1 MMTKNTILKGLLG
14 ATALT
19 VFTAGSAH
27 AVEPANNFT
36 TADTP
41 VSNTFTLTY
50 DVDGVTQ
57 PPIDS
62 SDPGDPNGP
71 TVFTVDRLID
81 LTVESLGDENA
92 APGAVNETLVYSL
105 QNLGNDDQA
114 YSLAAIEETTGDT
127 IDSDDPADATP
138 VIQYYIDDGDGVYE
152 PGAGDGAL
160 VTYDPANPPVL
171 GPDDVI
177 WVVITQDIPTT
188 AVDGNTA
195 DVTLIADTLDPTAPF
210 AETVNDT
217 DGNDADAA
225 AAAENV
231 FVDGQGTTNEAA
243 TPDGDHSA
251 TGTYIIASAN
261 ISAIKDVDIHTQD
274 GTTCTAIPGTP
285 IAGGYYVPDA
295 CVEYTITV
303 TNTGSDAA
311 TDIAISDTL
320 PNELLFAAAGF
331 GGDFT
336 GGSLGALPPVNTDC
350 TGGACVISLSA
361 ASLPAPVAPAT
372 QTQGTVTIRAYV
384 K

>member
-1 MMTKNTILKGLLG
+1 MTKTKLLKGLLG

-19 VFTAGSAH
+19 AFTAGSAH

-36 TADTP
+36 AADTA

-50 DVDGVTQ
+50 DVGGVPQ

-62 SDPGDPNGP
+62 DDPGDPNGP

-81 LTVESLGDENA
+81 LTVESLGDETA
-92 APGAVNETLVYSL
+92 APGSTNEELVFSL

-114 YSLAAIEETTGDT
+114 YSLTAIEETGPAGEIDT
-127 IDSDDPADATP
+127 DDPADSTA
-138 VIQYYIDDGDGVYE
+138 VIQYYIDDGDGVFE
-152 PGAGDGAL
+152 TDGSDGTL

-171 GPDDVI
+171 GPDEVL
-177 WVVITQDIPTT
+177 WVVVTQDIPTS

-195 DVTLIADTLDPTAPF
+195 DITLLADTLDPTGPF

-217 DGNDADAA
+217 NGNDADAA

-251 TGTYIIASAN
+251 TGTYIVSSAD
-261 ISAIKDVDIHTQD
+261 ITAIKDVAMHSQD
-274 GTTCTAIPGTP
+274 GSTCTAIPGTP
-285 IAGGYYVPDA
+285 VAGGYFVPGG

-303 TNTGSDAA
+303 TNSGSDAA
-311 TDIAISDTL
+311 TDIDVSDTL
-320 PNELLFAAAGF
+320 PAELLFAAANTSG
-331 GGDFT
+331 FT
-336 GGSLGALPPVNTDC
+336 GGSLGTLPAANTDC
-350 TGGACVISLSA
+350 SGSACVISLTGA
-361 ASLPAPVAPAT
+361 TLPAPVAPAT
-372 QTQGTVTIRAYV
+372 QTQGVVTIRAYV

>member
-1 MMTKNTILKGLLG
+1 MTKSKLLKGLLG

-19 VFTAGSAH
+19 AFTAGSAH

-36 TADTP
+36 AADTA

-50 DVDGVTQ
+50 DVGGVPQ

-62 SDPGDPNGP
+62 DDPGDPNGP

-81 LTVESLGDENA
+81 LTVESLGDETA
-92 APGAVNETLVYSL
+92 APGSTNEELVFSL

-114 YSLAAIEETTGDT
+114 YSLTAIEETGPAGEIDT
-127 IDSDDPADATP
+127 DDPADSTA
-138 VIQYYIDDGDGVYE
+138 VIQYYIDDGDGVFE
-152 PGAGDGAL
+152 TDGSDGTL

-171 GPDDVI
+171 GPDEVL
-177 WVVITQDIPTT
+177 WVVVTQDIPTS

-195 DVTLIADTLDPTAPF
+195 DITLLADTLDPTGPF

-217 DGNDADAA
+217 NGNDADAA

-251 TGTYIIASAN
+251 TGTYIVSSAD
-261 ISAIKDVDIHTQD
+261 ITAIKDVAMHSQD
-274 GTTCTAIPGTP
+274 GSTCTAIPGTP
-285 IAGGYYVPDA
+285 VAGGYFVPGG

-303 TNTGSDAA
+303 TNSGSDAA
-311 TDIAISDTL
+311 TDIDVSDTL
-320 PNELLFAAAGF
+320 PAELLFAAADFSG
-331 GGDFT
+331 FT
-336 GGSLGALPPVNTDC
+336 GGSLGTLPPVNTDC
-350 TGGACVISLSA
+350 TGSACVISLTG

-372 QTQGTVTIRAYV
+372 QTQGVVTIRAYV

>member
-1 MMTKNTILKGLLG
+1 MMTKTKLLKGLLG

-19 VFTAGSAH
+19 AFTAGSAH

-36 TADTP
+36 AADTA
-41 VSNTFTLTY
+41 VSNTFTLSY
-50 DVDGVTQ
+50 DVGGVPQ
-57 PPIDS
+57 PPIDTN
-62 SDPGDPNGP
+62 DPGDPNGP

-81 LTVESLGDENA
+81 LTVESLGDETS
-92 APGAVNETLVYSL
+92 APGATNEQLVYSL

-114 YSLAAIEETTGDT
+114 YSLTAIEETAGDD
-127 IDSDDPADATP
+127 IDTDAPADATP

-171 GPDDVI
+171 GADEVL
-177 WVVITQDIPTT
+177 WVVITQDIPAG

-195 DVTLIADTLDPTAPF
+195 DITLLADTLDPTAPF
-210 AETVNDT
+210 AETVDDT
-217 DGNDADAA
+217 DGNNADAA

-251 TGTYIIASAN
+251 TGTYIIASAD
-261 ISAIKDVDIHTQD
+261 ISAIKDVAMHSQD
-274 GTTCTAIPGTP
+274 GSTCTAIPGTP
-285 IAGGYYVPDA
+285 IAGGYFVPGG

-303 TNTGSDAA
+303 TNSGSDAA
-311 TDIAISDTL
+311 TDIDVSDTL
-320 PNELLFAAAGF
+320 PAELLFAGADISG
-331 GGDFT
+331 FT
-336 GGSLGALPPVNTDC
+336 GGSLGTLPAVNTDC
-350 TGGACVISLSA
+350 TGSACVINLTGA
-361 ASLPAPVAPAT
+361 TLPAPVAPAT
-372 QTQGTVTIRAYV
+372 QTQGVVTIRAYV

>member
-36 TADTP
+36 PADTP
-41 VSNTFTLTY
+41 VSNTFTLSY
-50 DVDGVTQ
+50 DVGGVTQ

-92 APGAVNETLVYSL
+92 APGAVNEILVYSL

-114 YSLAAIEETTGDT
+114 YSLTAIEETAGDT
-127 IDSDDPADATP
+127 IDTDDPADSTP

-171 GPDDVI
+171 GADDVL
-177 WVVITQDIPTT
+177 WVVVTQDIPVG

-195 DVTLIADTLDPTAPF
+195 DVTLLADTLNPTAPF

-217 DGNDADAA
+217 DGNDANTA

-231 FVDGQGTTNEAA
+231 FIDGQGTANEAA

-251 TGTYIIASAN
+251 TGTYLIASAN
-261 ISAIKDVDIHTQD
+261 IAAIKNVSIHTQD
-274 GTTCTAIPGTP
+274 GTNCTTIPGAP
-285 IAGGYYVPDA
+285 VAGGYFVPEA

-311 TDIAISDTL
+311 TDIDVSDTL
-320 PNELLFAAAGF
+320 PDQLLFAAASF

-336 GGSLGALPPVNTDC
+336 GGSLGSLPAEDDDC
-350 TGGACVISLSA
+350 TGGACVINLTGA
-361 ASLPAPVAPAT
+361 TLPAPLAPAT
-372 QTQGTVTIRAYV
+372 QTQGFVTIRAYV

>member
-1 MMTKNTILKGLLG
+1 MTKSKLLKGLLG

-19 VFTAGSAH
+19 AFTAGSAH

-36 TADTP
+36 AADTP

-50 DVDGVTQ
+50 DVGGVTQ
-57 PPIDS
+57 PPIDT

-81 LTVESLGDENA
+81 LTVESLGDETS
-92 APGAVNETLVYSL
+92 APGSTNEELVYSL

-114 YSLAAIEETTGDT
+114 YSLTVIEEAATSTTDT
-127 IDSDDPADATP
+127 EDPADATP

-152 PGAGDGAL
+152 PGGDDGTL

-171 GPDDVI
+171 GPDEVL
-177 WVVITQDIPTT
+177 WVVVTQDIRSD

-195 DVTLIADTLDPTAPF
+195 DITLLADTLDPTAPF
-210 AETVNDT
+210 AETVDDA

-231 FVDGQGTTNEAA
+231 FVDGQGTANEAA

-251 TGTYIIASAN
+251 TGTYIVASAD
-261 ISAIKDVDIHTQD
+261 ISAIKDVAMHSQD
-274 GTTCTAIPGTP
+274 GSTCTAIPGTP
-285 IAGGYYVPDA
+285 IAGGYFVPGG

-303 TNTGSDAA
+303 TNSGSDAA
-311 TDIAISDTL
+311 TDIDVSDTL
-320 PNELLFAAAGF
+320 PAELLFAAADFSG
-331 GGDFT
+331 FT
-336 GGSLGALPPVNTDC
+336 GGSLGTLPPVNTDC
-350 TGGACVISLSA
+350 TGSACVISLTG

-372 QTQGTVTIRAYV
+372 QTQGVVTIRAYV

>member
-1 MMTKNTILKGLLG
+1 MTKSKLLKGLLG

-19 VFTAGSAH
+19 AFTAGSAH

-36 TADTP
+36 AADTP

-50 DVDGVTQ
+50 DVGGVTQ
-57 PPIDS
+57 PPIDT

-81 LTVESLGDENA
+81 LTVESLGDETS
-92 APGAVNETLVYSL
+92 APGSTNEELVYSL

-114 YSLAAIEETTGDT
+114 YSLTVIEEAATSTTDT
-127 IDSDDPADATP
+127 EDPADATP

-152 PGAGDGAL
+152 PGGDDGTL

-171 GPDDVI
+171 GPDEVL
-177 WVVITQDIPTT
+177 WVVVTQDIRSD

-195 DVTLIADTLDPTAPF
+195 DITLLADTLDPTAPF
-210 AETVNDT
+210 AETVDDA

-231 FVDGQGTTNEAA
+231 FVDGQGTGNEAA

-251 TGTYIIASAN
+251 TGTYIVASAD
-261 ISAIKDVDIHTQD
+261 ISAIKDVAMHSQD
-274 GTTCTAIPGTP
+274 GSTCTAIPGTP
-285 IAGGYYVPDA
+285 VAGGYFVPGG

-303 TNTGSDAA
+303 TNSGSDAA
-311 TDIAISDTL
+311 TDIDVSDTL
-320 PNELLFAAAGF
+320 PAELLFAAADFSG
-331 GGDFT
+331 FT
-336 GGSLGALPPVNTDC
+336 GGSLGTLPPVNTDC
-350 TGGACVISLSA
+350 TGSACVISLTG

-372 QTQGTVTIRAYV
+372 QTQGVVTIRAYV

>member
-1 MMTKNTILKGLLG
+1 MTKSKLLKGLLG

-19 VFTAGSAH
+19 AFTAGSAH

-36 TADTP
+36 AADTP

-50 DVDGVTQ
+50 DVGGVTQ
-57 PPIDS
+57 PPIDT

-81 LTVESLGDENA
+81 LTVESLGDETS
-92 APGAVNETLVYSL
+92 APGSTNEELVYSL

-114 YSLAAIEETTGDT
+114 YSLTVIEEAATSTTDT
-127 IDSDDPADATP
+127 EDPADATP

-152 PGAGDGAL
+152 PGGDDGTL

-171 GPDDVI
+171 GPDEVL
-177 WVVITQDIPTT
+177 WVVVTQDIRSD

-195 DVTLIADTLDPTAPF
+195 DITLLADTLDPTAPF
-210 AETVNDT
+210 AETVDDA

-231 FVDGQGTTNEAA
+231 FVDGQGTGNEAA

-251 TGTYIIASAN
+251 TGTYIVASAD
-261 ISAIKDVDIHTQD
+261 ISAIKDVAMHSQD
-274 GTTCTAIPGTP
+274 GSTCTAIPGTP
-285 IAGGYYVPDA
+285 IAGGYFVPGG

-303 TNTGSDAA
+303 TNSGSDAA
-311 TDIAISDTL
+311 TDIDVSDTL
-320 PNELLFAAAGF
+320 PAELLFAAADFSG
-331 GGDFT
+331 FT
-336 GGSLGALPPVNTDC
+336 GGSLGTLPPVNTDC
-350 TGGACVISLSA
+350 TGSACVISLTG

-372 QTQGTVTIRAYV
+372 QTQGVVTIRAYV

>member
-1 MMTKNTILKGLLG
+1 MTKSKLLKGLLG

-19 VFTAGSAH
+19 AFTAGSAH

-36 TADTP
+36 AADTP

-50 DVDGVTQ
+50 DVGGVTQ
-57 PPIDS
+57 PPIDT

-81 LTVESLGDENA
+81 LTVESLGDETS
-92 APGAVNETLVYSL
+92 APGSTNEELVYSL

-114 YSLAAIEETTGDT
+114 YSLTVIEEAATSTTDT
-127 IDSDDPADATP
+127 EDPADATP

-152 PGAGDGAL
+152 PGGDDGTL

-171 GPDDVI
+171 GPDEVL
-177 WVVITQDIPTT
+177 WVVVTQYIRSD

-195 DVTLIADTLDPTAPF
+195 DITLLADTLDPTAPF
-210 AETVNDT
+210 AETVDDA

-231 FVDGQGTTNEAA
+231 FVDGQGTGNEAA

-251 TGTYIIASAN
+251 TGTYIVASAD
-261 ISAIKDVDIHTQD
+261 ISAIKDVAMHSQD
-274 GTTCTAIPGTP
+274 GSTCTAIPGTP
-285 IAGGYYVPDA
+285 IAGGYFVPGG

-303 TNTGSDAA
+303 TNSGSDAA
-311 TDIAISDTL
+311 TDIDVSDTL
-320 PNELLFAAAGF
+320 PAELLFAAADFSG
-331 GGDFT
+331 FT
-336 GGSLGALPPVNTDC
+336 GGSLGTLPPVNTDC
-350 TGGACVISLSA
+350 TGSACVISLTG

-372 QTQGTVTIRAYV
+372 QTQGVVTIRAYV